1 MKLPM
6 AGDNSDNPSMED
18 ILNTIRGVI
27 AGDESDIKNLSQGTK
42 DSQKKPSS
50 NSSQTSR
57 QQSGIMPPNTVDED
71 DVLELTDIV
80 EEGTPMQNKYEDPLV
95 EDDSLASEDLLDD
108 IDNMLDQDNIDNED
122 ENTKSLEEIDE
133 PASQNTPSKTSKT
146 PVQETEQPQH
156 MRESSVTKPE
166 TNDAPS
172 SKRLV
177 SETTAAASQAILKE
191 MIASVP
197 RQRIDSLEFRS
208 GTTLENLVIET
219 MRPFLADWLEKNLP
233 TIVKQLVEK
242 EIKHLI
248 PRDVE

>member
-1 MKLPM
+1 
-6 AGDNSDNPSMED
+6 
-18 ILNTIRGVI
+18 
-27 AGDESDIKNLSQGTK
+27 
-42 DSQKKPSS
+42 
-50 NSSQTSR
+50 
-57 QQSGIMPPNTVDED
+57 
-71 DVLELTDIV
+71 
-80 EEGTPMQNKYEDPLV
+80 
-95 EDDSLASEDLLDD
+95 
-108 IDNMLDQDNIDNED
+108 
-122 ENTKSLEEIDE
+122 
-133 PASQNTPSKTSKT
+133 
-146 PVQETEQPQH
+146 